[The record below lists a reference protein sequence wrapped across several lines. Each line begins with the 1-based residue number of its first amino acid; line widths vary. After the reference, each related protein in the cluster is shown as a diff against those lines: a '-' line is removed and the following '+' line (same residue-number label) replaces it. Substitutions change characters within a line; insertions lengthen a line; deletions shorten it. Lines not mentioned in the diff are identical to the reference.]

1 MRKKDLNRLLE
12 ERQQRV
18 ELLAKRVESAESLLE
33 TYRKREQ
40 SVVDAMAAARTSADQ
55 LIGEAAKRAEEM
67 VRAAHQQAE
76 ELLAKARAESEALL
90 SGARAESETLKKRT
104 EISLAEY
111 QETVN
116 AYNRLIEDSAAE
128 VIRSTNRYAA
138 LLKSRK
144 LTPAE
149 EYVTRSEPEAPRLQ
163 DATDNP
169 AKLMQNIYEL
179 QNRDIPEIHEIPGL
193 FGREAHPIPEGAD
206 AQPSCDEEDVAR
218 PIELPFL
225 SDKTEGVPAPSQAPA
240 EEQALPRVQQFVAE
254 NAGENGLSLDDL
266 LDEIIEAGDQ

>member
-18 ELLAKRVESAESLLE
+18 ELLTKRVESTERLLE
-33 TYRKREQ
+33 TYQKREQ

-67 VRAAHQQAE
+67 VRSAHQQAE
-76 ELLAKARAESEALL
+76 ELLAKARAQSEELL
-90 SGARAESETLKKRT
+90 SRARAESESLKKRT
-104 EISLAEY
+104 EISMAEY
-111 QETVN
+111 QETIHT
-116 AYNRLIEDSAAE
+116 YNRLIEDSAAE
-128 VIRSTNRYAA
+128 AIRSTNRYAE

-144 LTPAE
+144 LIPTEDYLLRP
-149 EYVTRSEPEAPRLQ
+149 EPEAPRLQ

-169 AKLMQNIYEL
+169 ARLMQNIYEL

-206 AQPSCDEEDVAR
+206 ASAPGDAEEVAR
-218 PIELPFL
+218 PVSIPFL
-225 SDKTEGVPAPSQAPA
+225 AEEGTTPSPAQAPA
-240 EEQALPRVQQFVAE
+240 EEAPLPRVQQFVAE
-254 NAGENGLSLDDL
+254 NTGENGLSLDDL